1 MLQKF
6 RQYAEVP
13 ANRRRGCDPSSTLLA
28 SRRIATRGSMLRV
41 SKRVL
46 AVLEQQRAHT
56 EKVIP
61 PSTVS
66 VDELHPQGTQHL
78 EEELNEAYVAASRK
92 LADLKTAI
100 VAVRGLERQ
109 VRPGLL
115 DRPAVMA
122 LAISAPSTSWAL
134 DCVELTPVPRLAE
147 IVTSVFNAAFSNPDN
162 RDNKLKRRWGPDTI
176 TASKNRTK
184 KSIVDTTN

>member
-1 MLQKF
+1 MPRF
-6 RQYAEVP
+6 RKNGDAGP
-13 ANRRRGCDPSSTLLA
+13 PSSTLLA
-28 SRRIATRGSMLRV
+28 SRRIATRGSLLRV
-41 SKRVL
+41 AKRVL
-46 AVLEQQRAHT
+46 EVLEQQRAHT
-56 EKVIP
+56 ERVIP
-61 PSTVS
+61 LSTIA
-66 VDELHPQGTQHL
+66 VDDLQPAGNQGLL
-78 EEELNEAYVAASRK
+78 EEELNEAYVAASRQ

-147 IVTSVFNAAFSNPDN
+147 IVSSVFTAAFSNPEN
-162 RDNKLKRRWGPDTI
+162 GENKLKRRWGPETI
-176 TASKNRTK
+176 TANKMRIKKGTK
-184 KSIVDTTN
+184 TTD